1 MVQRVVVAELILIR
15 PRPCSRALPTP
26 MPKKIAFIGLTNPQA
41 GVIATSPATAPVTA
55 PRT

>member
-1 MVQRVVVAELILIR
+1 
-15 PRPCSRALPTP
+15 